1 MNDMQR
7 ILLSAATVF
16 VSIIGLAQSANER
29 IATAMNT
36 SDWLALDSIYNATPH
51 DSIDSFLDVF
61 SRALI
66 GNRLNRPDVAIPAF
80 EELLNDYSA
89 GLDLSNLLNSSVL
102 FAMDLSKVGNN
113 AKAAAVVAS
122 VLEATKQHL
131 DSAAIAGM
139 QQYIDRYTALT
150 DFTPYSVSFSESQ
163 GVIPFDIVAV
173 GNPDKGSM
181 LMQLADCRIND
192 KQANITFDTGA
203 GVNIISDSLAR
214 DYGLIFLNAY
224 QSIHGIATRK
234 AQQAIAKELRIGNII
249 IRDVPFLVVDLTLDN
264 EEANKYTDDFSIIV
278 GSELMLRLND
288 LTIDFAKRQI
298 TVPSTAPTRSGE
310 RPNMFFSPQM
320 HMVTNGEIHNQ
331 KMQVCIDTGDAS
343 YGALNG
349 DFFERNKE
357 HVLKNATTDT
367 VRTAGIGG
375 VKIQK
380 CYRLPRVAARIAD
393 GTVTIPNM
401 VINTEDNALASD
413 YECNLGLKSLMLF
426 EKIRFNLVDFTI
438 TTYPTEIS
446 AFTSPIQKAPT
457 FKLATKKK
465 SAWQTA
471 ATVGLSVANGLLNT
485 NAPTAPDL

>member
-1 MNDMQR
+1 MHR

-131 DSAAIAGM
+131 DSAAIA
-139 QQYIDRYTALT
+139 
-150 DFTPYSVSFSESQ
+150 
-163 GVIPFDIVAV
+163 
-173 GNPDKGSM
+173 
-181 LMQLADCRIND
+181 
-192 KQANITFDTGA
+192 
-203 GVNIISDSLAR
+203 
-214 DYGLIFLNAY
+214 
-224 QSIHGIATRK
+224 
-234 AQQAIAKELRIGNII
+234 
-249 IRDVPFLVVDLTLDN
+249 
-264 EEANKYTDDFSIIV
+264 
-278 GSELMLRLND
+278 
-288 LTIDFAKRQI
+288 
-298 TVPSTAPTRSGE
+298 
-310 RPNMFFSPQM
+310 
-320 HMVTNGEIHNQ
+320 
-331 KMQVCIDTGDAS
+331 
-343 YGALNG
+343 
-349 DFFERNKE
+349 
-357 HVLKNATTDT
+357 
-367 VRTAGIGG
+367 
-375 VKIQK
+375 
-380 CYRLPRVAARIAD
+380 D